1 MLAKRRLTGRKQ
13 VPVSEYVSVFVS
25 IIVGLAV
32 ADLLISFHRLL
43 RAGHSVRWY
52 WLLPA
57 LAIYLLLVIVAF
69 WWGSYVWLLHIQTLT
84 MVSFLPTL
92 LAAIAIFLLTAA
104 VLPDEVPQGGLD
116 LRAWYLQSSRQI
128 WILASLALLLVI
140 IFYGEGQFTTAEAAV
155 NFAKSQWDNLALLAG
170 SVALI
175 FTRRLRLHELYV
187 VIAVLDM
194 AYSASWL
201 RIG

>member
-1 MLAKRRLTGRKQ
+1 M
-13 VPVSEYVSVFVS
+13 PVSEYVSVFIS

-43 RAGHSVRWY
+43 RVGHSVRWY
-52 WLLPA
+52 WLVPA
-57 LAIYLLLVIVAF
+57 LATYLLLVIVAF
-69 WWGSYVWLLHIQTLT
+69 WWGTYVWLSHIETLT
-84 MVSFLPTL
+84 IGRFLPTL

-104 VLPDEVPQGGLD
+104 VLPDEVPEGGLD
-116 LRAWYLQSSRQI
+116 LRAWYLQNSRQI
-128 WILASLALLLVI
+128 WILASLALLFVI
-140 IFYGEGQFTTAEAAV
+140 IFYGEGQFTTREAAF

-170 SVALI
+170 SITLI
-175 FTRRLRLHELYV
+175 FTKRPRLHELYV
-187 VIAVLDM
+187 VVAVLDM